1 MSIFQRNPQERR
13 TALSEPVADMAVGP
27 SGGSRCGDW
36 SVALGVINLVS
47 GAFLAV
53 MFASLATGGSASP
66 WGPIN
71 ALLSAFGNVILAC
84 LVPHLS
90 RRAARSARARGFV
103 RAIMVASLAAAA
115 SGFLLVA
122 GVLPFEPSTVVS
134 MVAIVAQCVWMIWLN
149 RHWLRDPALP
159 RMIPLAGLGFGG
171 VLLGAFALA
180 GASFLL
186 PSGSLPANLLLYPG
200 VVLGGLAWLLW
211 PTWYILLGQHLRRA
225 DPRP

>member
-1 MSIFQRNPQERR
+1 MSIFQRTTRVRR
-13 TALSEPVADMAVGP
+13 TVLSEPVADMAVGP
-27 SGGSRCGDW
+27 GGGRRCGDW
-36 SVALGVINLVS
+36 AVALGVINLVS

-53 MFASLATGGSASP
+53 MFASMAAGGSASP

-71 ALLSAFGNVILAC
+71 DILSAFGNIILAF

-90 RRAARSARARGFV
+90 RRVARSARARGFV
-103 RAIMVASLAAAA
+103 RAIVTASLVAAA

-122 GVLPFEPSTVVS
+122 GVLPFEPSTVIS
-134 MVAIVAQCVWMIWLN
+134 MVVIVAQCVWMIWLN
-149 RHWLRDPALP
+149 RHWLRNPALP
-159 RMIPLAGLGFGG
+159 RVSPLSGLGFGG

-200 VVLGGLAWLLW
+200 VALGGLAWLLW
-211 PTWYILLGQHLRRA
+211 PTWYLLVGQHLRRA
-225 DPRP
+225 EPRP